1 MTTPYLEHC
10 EPMTP
15 HLNLMPSPRLEQT
28 VTSDPRKTYKSPHAQ
43 LIRFFERSRNRWKAK
58 CLDAKAS
65 RKRLQNRVRFLQRST
80 DRWKRRMRELE
91 AELKTLK
98 VQLRARAQELEA
110 MKPSR
115 PEPTSTVG
123 TGMAVFR
130 QALPYH
136 TYAVGHVI
144 LFVSL
149 VLSTATSLR
158 GANQVIALMMSM
170 FALPVA
176 TPSWSTGRLWLWR
189 LGYYQLT
196 RPKAQADAWGWIA
209 DHTVQLGPEKCLVIL
224 GLRLSA
230 LPASGRLLTHEDVE
244 PLALLPVTTSTGEV
258 VYQQL
263 EETIA
268 KTGVPRQ
275 IVADQGS
282 DLRGGIE
289 RFCQHHPETCYVY
302 DIKHKTAAV
311 LKHD

>member
-28 VTSDPRKTYKSPHAQ
+28 VTSDPRKTYKSPHAK

-65 RKRLQNRVRFLQRST
+65 RKRLQNRVRFLQHSK

-130 QALPYH
+130 QALPSH

-158 GANQVIALMMSM
+158 GANQVMALMMSM

-176 TPSWSTGRLWLWR
+176 TPSWSTGRLWLLR
-189 LGYYQLT
+189 LGYYKLT
-196 RPKAQADAWGWIA
+196 RPKAQADDWVWIA

-258 VYQQL
+258 VYQQ
-263 EETIA
+263 
-268 KTGVPRQ
+268 
-275 IVADQGS
+275 
-282 DLRGGIE
+282 
-289 RFCQHHPETCYVY
+289 
-302 DIKHKTAAV
+302 
-311 LKHD
+311 

>member
-1 MTTPYLEHC
+1 MTTPYLEHG

-28 VTSDPRKTYKSPHAQ
+28 VTSDPRQTYKSPHAQ

-58 CLDAKAS
+58 CLEAKAS
-65 RKRLQNRVRFLQRST
+65 RKGLQNRVRFFQRST
-80 DRWKRRMRELE
+80 DGWRGRRRDLE

-115 PEPTSTVG
+115 PEPTSPVG

-158 GANQVIALMMSM
+158 GANQVIALMRSM
-170 FALPVA
+170 FALPGA
-176 TPSWSTGRLWLWR
+176 TPSWST
-189 LGYYQLT
+189 
-196 RPKAQADAWGWIA
+196 
-209 DHTVQLGPEKCLVIL
+209 
-224 GLRLSA
+224 
-230 LPASGRLLTHEDVE
+230 
-244 PLALLPVTTSTGEV
+244 
-258 VYQQL
+258 
-263 EETIA
+263 
-268 KTGVPRQ
+268 
-275 IVADQGS
+275 
-282 DLRGGIE
+282 
-289 RFCQHHPETCYVY
+289 
-302 DIKHKTAAV
+302 
-311 LKHD
+311 